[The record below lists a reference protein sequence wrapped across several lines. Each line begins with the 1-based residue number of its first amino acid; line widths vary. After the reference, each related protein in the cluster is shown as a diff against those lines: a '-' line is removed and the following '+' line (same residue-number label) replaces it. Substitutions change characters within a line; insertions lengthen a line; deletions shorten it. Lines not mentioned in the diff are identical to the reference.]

1 MQYNLLIQIGRW
13 IRRHPIQFIIVILI
27 VIYILASSIIIFFE
41 KVGFLEATLRII
53 PSFLGELGAIE
64 INPTGFASMLGLFVY
79 AGFLCILIGKAAEVL
94 VSISLKGGIV
104 LKKVRYKNHI
114 VICGWNYQGAKIIEC
129 LLTED
134 IHHEKPIVILADLDK
149 PPYSSDKVDF
159 ISGKPWR
166 KEDLIRAGIL
176 DADSAIILT
185 DITCE
190 KSKNPD
196 ADALMITLA
205 IESFNRDV
213 HTCVQLLSS
222 ENREH
227 LENANADEIICLDQV
242 GGNLAVTSTL
252 NHGLSKIINELL
264 TFNLGSEFYRFK
276 RKIPEKY
283 IGKSFTDVSKNL
295 IDNKMILIAI
305 ETQKDEF
312 LLEEYSHDWIHS
324 STETRA
330 MLINPQ
336 GEYILRE
343 NDSLFIISE
352 KEPILN

>member
-1 MQYNLLIQIGRW
+1 MQYNLLVKIGRR
-13 IRRHPIQFIIVILI
+13 IRRHPIQFIVIILI
-27 VIYILASSIIIFFE
+27 ALYIIASSIIIIYE
-41 KVGFLEATLRII
+41 NVGLLEATLTVI
-53 PSFLGELGAIE
+53 PSFLGELGFIE
-64 INPTGFASMLGLFVY
+64 ITPTGFASMLGLFVY

-94 VSISLKGGIV
+94 VSISLKGGIIM
-104 LKKVRYKNHI
+104 KKVRYKNHI
-114 VICGWNYQGAKIIEC
+114 IICGWNYQGEKIIEC

-159 ISGKPWR
+159 ISGQSWK

-185 DITCE
+185 DIKGE
-190 KSKNPD
+190 KSNNPD

-205 IESFNRDV
+205 IESLNKDV

-242 GGNLAVTSTL
+242 GGNLAVSSAL

-283 IGKSFTDVSKNL
+283 IGKSFTDVSKEL
-295 IDNKMILIAI
+295 IDKKMILIAV
-305 ETQKDEF
+305 ETQKDDT
-312 LLEEYSHDWIHS
+312 LLEECSPDWIHA

-352 KEPILN
+352 KEPSLI

>member
-1 MQYNLLIQIGRW
+1 MQYNLLIHIGRW
-13 IRRHPIQFIIVILI
+13 IRRHPIQFIVVILI
-27 VIYILASSIIIFFE
+27 VLYLVASSIIIVYE
-41 KVGFLEATLRII
+41 NVGILEATLRII
-53 PSFLGELGAIE
+53 PSFLGELGSIE
-64 INPTGFASMLGLFVY
+64 INPTGFAMMLGLFVY

-94 VSISLKGGIV
+94 VSISFKGGIV
-104 LKKVRYKNHI
+104 MKKVRYKNHI
-114 VICGWNYQGAKIIEC
+114 IICGWNYQGEKIIEC
-129 LLTED
+129 LLNED
-134 IHHEKPIVILADLDK
+134 IHKEKPIVILADLDK
-149 PPYSSDKVDF
+149 PPYPSDKVDF
-159 ISGKPWR
+159 ISGQPWR
-166 KEDLIRAGIL
+166 KEDLNRAGIL

-185 DITCE
+185 DIRSE
-190 KSKNPD
+190 KSNNPD

-205 IESFNRDV
+205 IESINKDV

-276 RKIPEKY
+276 RKIPDKY
-283 IGKSFTDVSKNL
+283 IGKSFTNISKKL
-295 IDNKMILIAI
+295 IDNKMILIAV
-305 ETQKDEF
+305 ETKKDKF
-312 LLEEYSHDWIHS
+312 LLEECSLDWIHS
-324 STETRA
+324 STKTKV

-352 KEPILN
+352 KEPILK

>member
-1 MQYNLLIQIGRW
+1 MKYNPLILIERW
-13 IRRHPIQFIIVILI
+13 IRRHPIQLILVILI
-27 VIYILASSIIIFFE
+27 VLYIIASSIIIVYE
-41 KVGFLEATLRII
+41 NVGILEATLRII
-53 PSFLGELGAIE
+53 PSFLGELGSLE
-64 INPTGFASMLGLFVY
+64 INPTGFAMMLGLFVY

-94 VSISLKGGIV
+94 VNISFKGGIV
-104 LKKVRYKNHI
+104 MKKIRYKNHI
-114 VICGWNYQGAKIIEC
+114 IICGWNYQGEKIIEC

-159 ISGKPWR
+159 ISGQPWR

-185 DITCE
+185 DIRSE
-190 KSKNPD
+190 KSNNPD

-205 IESFNRDV
+205 IESLNKDV

-242 GGNLAVTSTL
+242 GGNLAVTSAL

-264 TFNLGSEFYRFK
+264 TFNYGSEFYRFK
-276 RKIPEKY
+276 KKIPEKY
-283 IGKSFTDVSKNL
+283 IGKSFTDVSKEL
-295 IDNKMILIAI
+295 IDKKMILIAV
-305 ETQKDEF
+305 ETQKDET
-312 LLEEYSHDWIHS
+312 LLKECGHDWIHS
-324 STETRA
+324 STKARA
-330 MLINPQ
+330 MLITPQ
-336 GEYILRE
+336 GEYILRDG
-343 NDSLFIISE
+343 DSLFIISE

>member
-1 MQYNLLIQIGRW
+1 MKYNPLIIIGRW
-13 IRRHPIQFIIVILI
+13 IRRHPIQFIIIILI
-27 VIYILASSIIIFFE
+27 FLYIVSSSIIVVYE

-53 PSFLGELGAIE
+53 PSFLGELGYFE

-79 AGFLCILIGKAAEVL
+79 AGFLCILIGKAAEIL
-94 VSISLKGGIV
+94 VSISLKGGVIM
-104 LKKVRYKNHI
+104 KKVRYKNHFI
-114 VICGWNYQGAKIIEC
+114 ICGWNYQGYKIIEC
-129 LLTED
+129 LLTESK
-134 IHHEKPIVILADLDK
+134 HHEKPIVILADLEK
-149 PPYSSDKVDF
+149 PPFDSDKVDF

-185 DITCE
+185 DIRTE
-190 KSKNPD
+190 KSQNPD

-205 IESFNRDV
+205 IESLNKDV
-213 HTCVQLLSS
+213 HTSVQLLSS

-242 GGNLAVTSTL
+242 GGNLAISSAL

-264 TFNLGSEFYRFK
+264 TFNLGSEFYRLK
-276 RKIPEKY
+276 RKIPIEY
-283 IGKSFTDVSKNL
+283 IGKSFTELSKEL
-295 IDNKMILIAI
+295 IDKKMILIAV
-305 ETQKDEF
+305 ETDKDEY
-312 LLEEYSHDWIHS
+312 LINECSHDWIHS
-324 STETRA
+324 SKETRA

-352 KEPILN
+352 KEPTIN

>member
-1 MQYNLLIQIGRW
+1 VQYNILIQIGRW

-27 VIYILASSIIIFFE
+27 ALYIVASSIIIVYE
-41 KVGFLEATLRII
+41 NVGFLEATLRII
-53 PSFLGELGAIE
+53 PSFLGELGFLE
-64 INPTGFASMLGLFVY
+64 ITPTGFAMMLGLFVY

-94 VSISLKGGIV
+94 VSISLKGGIIM
-104 LKKVRYKNHI
+104 KKVRYKNHI

-134 IHHEKPIVILADLDK
+134 VHHEKPIVILADLDK
-149 PPYSSDKVDF
+149 PPYPSDKVDF
-159 ISGKPWR
+159 ISGQPWR

-185 DITCE
+185 DIRSE
-190 KSKNPD
+190 ESKNPD

-205 IESFNRDV
+205 IESNNKEV

-242 GGNLAVTSTL
+242 GGNLAVTSSL

-264 TFNLGSEFYRFK
+264 TFNFGSEIYRFK
-276 RKIPEKY
+276 KKIPDNY
-283 IGKSFTDVSKNL
+283 IGKSFTDVSKEL
-295 IDNKMILIAI
+295 IDKKMILIAV
-305 ETQKDEF
+305 ETQKDDF
-312 LLEEYSHDWIHS
+312 LSNECSHDWIHAS
-324 STETRA
+324 SENRA

-352 KEPILN
+352 KEPSLI

>member
-1 MQYNLLIQIGRW
+1 MKYNPLILIERW
-13 IRRHPIQFIIVILI
+13 IRRHPIQFILVILI
-27 VIYILASSIIIFFE
+27 VLYIIASSIIIVYE
-41 KVGFLEATLRII
+41 NVGILEATLRII
-53 PSFLGELGAIE
+53 PSFLGELGSLE
-64 INPTGFASMLGLFVY
+64 INPTGFAMMLGLFVY

-94 VSISLKGGIV
+94 VNISFKGGIV
-104 LKKVRYKNHI
+104 MKKIRYKNHI
-114 VICGWNYQGAKIIEC
+114 IICGWNYQGEKIIEC

-159 ISGKPWR
+159 ISGQPWR

-185 DITCE
+185 DIRSE
-190 KSKNPD
+190 KSNNPD

-205 IESFNRDV
+205 IESLNKDV

-242 GGNLAVTSTL
+242 GGNLAVTSAL

-264 TFNLGSEFYRFK
+264 TFNYGSEFYRFK
-276 RKIPEKY
+276 KKIPEKY
-283 IGKSFTDVSKNL
+283 IGKSFTDVSKEL
-295 IDNKMILIAI
+295 IDKKMILIAV
-305 ETQKDEF
+305 ETQKDET
-312 LLEEYSHDWIHS
+312 LLKECGHDWIHS
-324 STETRA
+324 STKARA
-330 MLINPQ
+330 MLITPQ
-336 GEYILRE
+336 GEYILRDG
-343 NDSLFIISE
+343 DSLFIISE

>member
-1 MQYNLLIQIGRW
+1 MQYNLLIKMERW
-13 IRRHPIQFIIVILI
+13 IRRHPLQFIVVVLIALYIVSI
-27 VIYILASSIIIFFE
+27 SIIMVYE
-41 KVGFLEATLRII
+41 NVGFLEATLRIV
-53 PSFLGELGAIE
+53 PSFLGELGVID
-64 INPTGFASMLGLFVY
+64 ITPTGFASMLGLFVY

-94 VSISLKGGIV
+94 VSISLKGGIIM
-104 LKKVRYKNHI
+104 KKVRHKNHI
-114 VICGWNYQGAKIIEC
+114 VICGWNYQGAGIIEC
-129 LLTED
+129 LRAED
-134 IHHEKPIVILADLDK
+134 IHNKKSIVILEDVDK

-166 KEDLIRAGIL
+166 KDDLIRAGIL
-176 DADSAIILT
+176 DAYSAIILT
-185 DITCE
+185 DIRSE

-205 IESFNRDV
+205 IESLNRDV

-242 GGNLAVTSTL
+242 GGNLAVTSAL
-252 NHGLSKIINELL
+252 NHGLSEIIKELL
-264 TFNLGSEFYRFK
+264 TFDLGSEFYRFK

-283 IGKSFTDVSKNL
+283 IGKSFTDVSKEL
-295 IDNKMILIAI
+295 IDKKMILIAV
-305 ETQKDEF
+305 ETQKDED
-312 LLEEYSHDWIHS
+312 LLEKCSNDWIHS
-324 STETRA
+324 STKSRA

-336 GEYILRE
+336 GDYNIRE

-352 KEPILN
+352 KEPILI

>member
-1 MQYNLLIQIGRW
+1 MQYNLLVKIGRR
-13 IRRHPIQFIIVILI
+13 IRRHPIQFIVIILI
-27 VIYILASSIIIFFE
+27 ALYIIASSIIIIYE
-41 KVGFLEATLRII
+41 NVGLLEATLTVI
-53 PSFLGELGAIE
+53 PSFLGELGFIE
-64 INPTGFASMLGLFVY
+64 ITPTGFASMLGLFVY

-94 VSISLKGGIV
+94 VSISLKGGIIM
-104 LKKVRYKNHI
+104 KKVRYKNHI
-114 VICGWNYQGAKIIEC
+114 IICGWNYQGEKIIEC

-159 ISGKPWR
+159 ISGQSWK

-185 DITCE
+185 DIRGE
-190 KSKNPD
+190 KSNNPD

-205 IESFNRDV
+205 IESLNKDV

-242 GGNLAVTSTL
+242 GGNLAVSSAL

-283 IGKSFTDVSKNL
+283 IGKSFTDVSKEL
-295 IDNKMILIAI
+295 IDKKMILIAV
-305 ETQKDEF
+305 ETQKDDT
-312 LLEEYSHDWIHS
+312 LLEECSPDWIHA

-352 KEPILN
+352 KEPSLI

>member
-1 MQYNLLIQIGRW
+1 MKYNPLIIMGRW
-13 IRRHPIQFIIVILI
+13 IRRHPIQFIILILI
-27 VIYILASSIIIFFE
+27 FLYIVASSIIVIYE
-41 KVGFLEATLRII
+41 KVGFLEATLRIV
-53 PSFLGELGAIE
+53 PSFLGELGYIE

-94 VSISLKGGIV
+94 VSISLKGGVIM
-104 LKKVRYKNHI
+104 KKVRYKNHI
-114 VICGWNYQGAKIIEC
+114 VICGWNYQGSKIIDC
-129 LLTED
+129 LLSESK
-134 IHHEKPIVILADLDK
+134 HHEKPIVILADLDK
-149 PPYSSDKVDF
+149 PPFSSDKVDF
-159 ISGKPWR
+159 ISGLPWR

-176 DADSAIILT
+176 EADSAIILT
-185 DITCE
+185 DIRSE
-190 KSKNPD
+190 KSQNPD

-205 IESFNRDV
+205 IESLNKDV

-242 GGNLAVTSTL
+242 GGNLAVTSAL

-264 TFNLGSEFYRFK
+264 TFNLGSEFYRLK
-276 RKIPEKY
+276 RKIPEEY
-283 IGKSFTDVSKNL
+283 IGKSFTYAAKDLLDK
-295 IDNKMILIAI
+295 KMILIAI
-305 ETQKDEF
+305 ETDEDKV
-312 LLEEYSHDWIHS
+312 LQEKCANDWIHS
-324 STETRA
+324 STELRA

-352 KEPILN
+352 KEPLIN